1 MSLILDALRKAD
13 SERERG
19 SVPGLHAHP
28 LPALPVEP
36 APRPRV
42 KGWQWTAIG
51 VAAGVVVAWY
61 FLGRDVPTRELRS
74 APAQATAVS
83 KDVPPGLPTSPAP
96 TAPRAAAAPAAPAS
110 AAARDAAPSVAE
122 PAPWPLRES
131 RKPAPATKAATASD
145 ATATAP
151 VTTTPA
157 PRAAA
162 VPAASAPAAAAPA
175 AAPATASA
183 TPGGSVVAPPEARAV
198 QGATAMAVEPAII
211 SREQLPQH
219 IRAALPP
226 LAISGSIYSPN
237 APDRTLIVNGRL
249 YRENQ
254 ALTADLSLEQIR
266 QKSAVLR
273 FRGYRFEVL
282 F

>member
-28 LPALPVEP
+28 LPALPVEH

-42 KGWQWTAIG
+42 KGWQWTVIG
-51 VAAGVVVAWY
+51 VAAGVAVAWY
-61 FLGRDVPTRELRS
+61 FLGRDAPTRELRS
-74 APAQATAVS
+74 APAQASPVS
-83 KDVPPGLPTSPAP
+83 KDTDRGAAHFGRCDRARGPRWRRPFLPVPPRGA
-96 TAPRAAAAPAAPAS
+96 TAA
-110 AAARDAAPSVAE
+110 SVAE

-131 RKPAPATKAATASD
+131 RKPAPA
-145 ATATAP
+145 
-151 VTTTPA
+151 
-157 PRAAA
+157 
-162 VPAASAPAAAAPA
+162 PAAAAPA
-175 AAPATASA
+175 AAAATVAPATASA
-183 TPGGSVVAPPEARAV
+183 SPGSVVAAPPEAKSA
-198 QGATAMAVEPAII
+198 QGASAKPVEPAII

-254 ALTADLSLEQIR
+254 ALTTDLSLEQIR

>member
-1 MSLILDALRKAD
+1 MASA
-13 SERERG
+13 S
-19 SVPGLHAHP
+19 PG
-28 LPALPVEP
+28 
-36 APRPRV
+36 
-42 KGWQWTAIG
+42 G
-51 VAAGVVVAWY
+51 VAV
-61 FLGRDVPTRELRS
+61 
-74 APAQATAVS
+74 
-83 KDVPPGLPTSPAP
+83 
-96 TAPRAAAAPAAPAS
+96 AAPEAKVGQ
-110 AAARDAAPSVAE
+110 R
-122 PAPWPLRES
+122 
-131 RKPAPATKAATASD
+131 
-145 ATATAP
+145 
-151 VTTTPA
+151 
-157 PRAAA
+157 
-162 VPAASAPAAAAPA
+162 ASAPAI
-175 AAPATASA
+175 
-183 TPGGSVVAPPEARAV
+183 
-198 QGATAMAVEPAII
+198 EPAII